1 MISLHVIQRRFVHAV
16 LISCFLSAA
25 LLAQSGEVN
34 LRGQVT
40 DQSGAVVPHIP
51 VTLLG
56 PGGVVREATT
66 EDSEGRYVF
75 RDLPAGTYTLRVRVK
90 GFADIEKPGVVIV
103 RGQPQIVNVQLAVVM
118 EQQEVTVKEDEASSV
133 SVSSANNASAVTLRG
148 ADLDALSD
156 DPTDLQA
163 DLQALAGP
171 SAGPSGGAMFVNG
184 FSGGNLPAKESIR
197 EIRINQ
203 NPFSPEYD
211 TLGYGRIEIFTKP
224 GTEKYHGT
232 MDYNFG
238 KDFWNS
244 RNPYSVQKAPFMIN
258 EIEGNAGGPL
268 GKRASFA
275 IEWQRNMVDNGS
287 ITNGFMVDPQTF
299 AVQPFNSV
307 LTTPQR
313 FTRINPRVDYQL
325 NPNNTLVVA
334 YDFTHSDIRDGGI
347 GGFDLI
353 SRGYHVR
360 YTDQTVQMTETAVLG
375 RNINETRFQYYRTA
389 SQLMPNSLSSEI
401 QVLGSFRGGGSQSG
415 QSLDA
420 QNDFE
425 LQNYTSMVR
434 SRHTW
439 RFGVRLR
446 GQMDN
451 SDTRWNFNGTF
462 TFAGGPA
469 PELNSNSQRVLDASG
484 NPVPISIKSIERYR
498 RTLLFQKMGDS
509 PAQIRTLGGG
519 ATQFSIDTGIPNL
532 SAHEVDVG
540 VFAGDE
546 WQVRSN
552 VTVDLGFR
560 YETQSY
566 IHDWRDFAPRV
577 AISWAP
583 GGGASNSRAKTVL
596 RAGFGIFYSRF
607 PLSDTV
613 TAERYNG
620 IIQQQ
625 WVVPNPDFFFE
636 PTIPSPA
643 SLAALGGYQS
653 TEAVSS
659 RLRAP
664 YVLQSALTLERQLSA
679 STAFA
684 VTYTNSHGVHLFRS
698 EDINAP
704 LPGTYDPNVP
714 DSGTFP
720 LGHTGPVFL
729 MESSG
734 TYNQNQI
741 VANINTRLNRGVSLF
756 GFYVLNHAMS
766 STDDI
771 NTVPANP
778 YNLAGEYGPAA
789 TDVRHRVTFGG
800 SINTKWN
807 LRISP
812 FVIVQSGAPFDITTG
827 SDLYGTTL
835 FNARPGIVT
844 DSSIQGVIPT
854 RYGLLDPNPAPGEPI
869 LGRNYGRGPGQMRVN
884 LRVAK
889 AIGFG
894 SETGR
899 SAQQRP
905 NASAGGATAA
915 QASGRG
921 LGGIIGMPKTVRR
934 YNIIISMSIQNLLN
948 HTNPGPITGDITSP
962 LFGSANRI
970 AGGPNGEGFFET
982 ADNRRLE
989 AQIRFTF

>member
-1 MISLHVIQRRFVHAV
+1 MISLRETLRRVVDVV
-16 LISCFLSAA
+16 LVSCFLSATA
-25 LLAQSGEVN
+25 LAQSGEVS

-40 DQSGAVVPHIP
+40 DQSGAVVPGIP
-51 VTLLG
+51 VGLIG
-56 PGGVVREATT
+56 PGGAVREATT
-66 EDSEGRYVF
+66 EASEGRYVF
-75 RDLPAGTYTLRVRVK
+75 RDLPAAAYTLRVRVK
-90 GFADIEKPGVVIV
+90 GFADIEKPGVAIV
-103 RGQPQIVNVQLAVVM
+103 RGQPQVVDIQLTVVM
-118 EQQEVTVKEDEASSV
+118 EQQEVTVKEDEAPSV
-133 SVSSANNASAVTLRG
+133 SVSSSNNASAVTLQG
-148 ADLDALSD
+148 DELQALSD

-184 FSGGNLPAKESIR
+184 FSGGTLPAKESIR

-211 TLGYGRIEIFTKP
+211 KLGYGRIEIFTKP

-232 MDYNFG
+232 VNYGFG

-244 RNPYSVQKAPFMIN
+244 RNPYSAQKAPFMLN
-258 EIEGNAGGPL
+258 EFEGNVGGPL

-275 IEWQRNMVDNGS
+275 FEWQRNMVDNGS
-287 ITNGFMVDPQTF
+287 ITNVVTLDPQTLTAGAF
-299 AVQPFNSV
+299 TSV

-313 FTRINPRVDYQL
+313 FTRLNPRVDYQL
-325 NPNNTLVVA
+325 NQNNTLTVA

-353 SRGYHVR
+353 SRGYHVQ
-360 YTDQTVQMTETAVLG
+360 YTDQTVQLTETVVLG

-389 SQLMPNSLSSEI
+389 MQTMPNSLSPEI
-401 QVLGSFRGGGSQSG
+401 RVLGSFNGGGAQNG
-415 QSLDA
+415 QSFDT
-420 QNDFE
+420 QNNFE

-439 RFGVRLR
+439 RFGIRLR
-446 GQMDN
+446 GELDDSIARQ
-451 SDTRWNFNGTF
+451 NFNGTF
-462 TFAGGPA
+462 TFGGGLA
-469 PELNSNSQRVLDASG
+469 PELDSNNQPVLDGFG
-484 NPVPISIKSIERYR
+484 NPVLTSIKSIERYR
-498 RTLLFQKMGDS
+498 RTLLFHQMGNS
-509 PAQIRTLGGG
+509 EAQIRASGGG

-532 SAHEVDVG
+532 SARQVDVG

-552 VTVDLGFR
+552 VTMDLGFR

-583 GGGASNSRAKTVL
+583 GGGAGNSRAKTVV
-596 RAGFGIFYSRF
+596 RAGFGIFYDRF
-607 PLSDTV
+607 PLSDIV

-620 IIQQQ
+620 IVQQQ
-625 WVVPNPDFFFE
+625 YVVGNPDFFFD
-636 PTIPSPA
+636 PTIPSA
-643 SLAALGGYQS
+643 ATLAALGYQS
-653 TEAVSS
+653 SEEVSS
-659 RLRAP
+659 RLRTP
-664 YVLQSALTLERQLSA
+664 YVMQSALTFERQLSA

-698 EDINAP
+698 QDINAP

-714 DSGTFP
+714 GKPTFP
-720 LGHTGPVFL
+720 LGHPGPVFL
-729 MESSG
+729 MDSSG
-734 TYNQNQI
+734 IYNQNQI

-756 GFYVLNHAMS
+756 GFYVLNRAMS
-766 STDDI
+766 SSDGID
-771 NTVPANP
+771 TVPANP
-778 YNLAGEYGPAA
+778 YSLIGEYGPAA

-807 LRISP
+807 LRVSP
-812 FVIVQSGAPFDITTG
+812 FVIVQSGAPFDVTTG

-835 FNARPGIVT
+835 FNGRPGIAT
-844 DSSIQGVIPT
+844 DPSKPGVIQT
-854 RYGLLDPNPAPGEPI
+854 RYGLLDPNPSPDEHI
-869 LGRNYGRGPGQMRVN
+869 LGRNYGRGPAQTRVN
-884 LRVAK
+884 IRVAK

-894 SETGR
+894 GETGR
-899 SAQQRP
+899 SAEQGP
-905 NASAGGATAA
+905 AASAGGATAA

-921 LGGIIGMPKTVRR
+921 LGGIIGSPKTVRR
-934 YNIIISMSIQNLLN
+934 YNLIISMSIQNLLN

-962 LFGSANRI
+962 LFGSANRV

-982 ADNRRLE
+982 ANNRRLE